1 MKGLKKRLTK
11 DDSLMI
17 VWQENEGTHAILTQ
31 SPVYNIDYVFRL
43 ARYRFLVYN
52 IRGPRSRRYGS
63 FSFGKFEFLTY
74 ETQQKQGSV
83 NT

>member
-17 VWQENEGTHAILTQ
+17 VWQENERTHAILTQ

-52 IRGPRSRRYGS
+52 IGVQEADVMEVLLSANLN
-63 FSFGKFEFLTY
+63 F
-74 ETQQKQGSV
+74 
-83 NT
+83 

>member
-17 VWQENEGTHAILTQ
+17 VWQENKETHAILTQ

-52 IRGPRSRRYGS
+52 IGVQEADVMEVLLSANLN
-63 FSFGKFEFLTY
+63 F
-74 ETQQKQGSV
+74 
-83 NT
+83 

>member
-1 MKGLKKRLTK
+1 MKGLIKRLMK
-11 DDSLMI
+11 GDSLMI

-52 IRGPRSRRYGS
+52 IGVQ
-63 FSFGKFEFLTY
+63 EADVMEVFLST
-74 ETQQKQGSV
+74 
-83 NT
+83 NLNF

>member
-1 MKGLKKRLTK
+1 MKGLKKKLTK

-52 IRGPRSRRYGS
+52 IGVQEADVMEVLLLANLN
-63 FSFGKFEFLTY
+63 F
-74 ETQQKQGSV
+74 
-83 NT
+83 

>member
-17 VWQENEGTHAILTQ
+17 VWQENEGTHDILMQ

-52 IRGPRSRRYGS
+52 IGVQEADVMEVLLSAILN
-63 FSFGKFEFLTY
+63 F
-74 ETQQKQGSV
+74 
-83 NT
+83 

>member
-11 DDSLMI
+11 DDSLMMI

-43 ARYRFLVYN
+43 ARY
-52 IRGPRSRRYGS
+52 
-63 FSFGKFEFLTY
+63 
-74 ETQQKQGSV
+74 
-83 NT
+83 

>member
-17 VWQENEGTHAILTQ
+17 VWQENEGTHAILMQ

-43 ARYRFLVYN
+43 ARYRFLMYN
-52 IRGPRSRRYGS
+52 IGVQEADVMEVLLSTNLN
-63 FSFGKFEFLTY
+63 F
-74 ETQQKQGSV
+74 
-83 NT
+83 

>member
-31 SPVYNIDYVFRL
+31 SLVYNIDYFFRL

-52 IRGPRSRRYGS
+52 IGVQEADVMEILLSANLN
-63 FSFGKFEFLTY
+63 F
-74 ETQQKQGSV
+74 
-83 NT
+83 

>member
-17 VWQENEGTHAILTQ
+17 VWQENEGTHAILMQ

-52 IRGPRSRRYGS
+52 IGIQEADIMEVLILANLI
-63 FSFGKFEFLTY
+63 F
-74 ETQQKQGSV
+74 
-83 NT
+83 

>member
-17 VWQENEGTHAILTQ
+17 VWQENEGTHDILMQ

-43 ARYRFLVYN
+43 ARYQFLVYN
-52 IRGPRSRRYGS
+52 IGVQEADVMEVR
-63 FSFGKFEFLTY
+63 FSANLNF
-74 ETQQKQGSV
+74 
-83 NT
+83 

>member
-17 VWQENEGTHAILTQ
+17 VWQENEGTHAILIQ

-43 ARYRFLVYN
+43 ARYRFLMYN
-52 IRGPRSRRYGS
+52 IGVQEADIMEVLILANLN
-63 FSFGKFEFLTY
+63 F
-74 ETQQKQGSV
+74 
-83 NT
+83 